1 MTGTRGGPARCLG
14 TLLAL
19 CLAAPP
25 AATAC
30 PRLCACYVPTEVHC
44 TFRYFTAV
52 PPHIPPDV
60 ERINLGYNR
69 LLQLTETDFSGL
81 EKLEL
86 LMLHSNEINTIP
98 DRVFSDLYS
107 LQVLK
112 MSYNKVRVLQQDVFY
127 GLKSLVRLHMD
138 HNKIEFVNPNVF
150 YGLTSLRLVHLEGN
164 LLKQLHPDTFVTLRY
179 SQIFKISLMKHIY
192 LSDNVLTSLPHE
204 MFSYL
209 PELESIYLH
218 GNPWSCDCRLQRFAQ
233 WAQHRA
239 DVIKCKKDRS
249 SGAQQCPVCASPK
262 NQKGRSWAA
271 VPAASLACG
280 KPAIHGSLKSRN
292 LTLPADGDAS
302 SVSPKDFVAPLGSVV
317 LNMTDQ
323 AGSRGN
329 LVCDIQRPK
338 ELSPISLDRDG
349 NSTVLRTSFSA
360 SLVCGIDY
368 EQIQQL
374 WGILALY
381 SSSPLKLERNVLA
394 HNMPSYKYKQI
405 HSEKDELF
413 TNIEA
418 ELRAEPSWLMQSQV
432 ALQLDRTA
440 TTLSTL
446 HIQYFTDAQ
455 IILPSADKKQARN
468 NWTIISRDNQ
478 TQTEHTVLVGG
489 TVQLECRATG
499 DPAPA
504 VEWILADG
512 SKVRA
517 PHISEDGRI
526 MVVETG
532 TLTLRMADTF
542 DTGLYHCIGTNGND
556 ADALTFRITV
566 VDPDVGHSSVNGA
579 HVSASVGSTLDL
591 PCTSTAVPDAAVSW
605 VLPEHEILHHSV
617 RNKHVFDNGTLR
629 IQGVT
634 ERDSG
639 YYTCVAANQYG
650 VDLLV
655 LQVLVREDETTLQT
669 KHVAAGEGDEG
680 DGSGDAVLAPAVTQN
695 HPAAA
700 PEASAA
706 REESA
711 AASRGRV
718 APSAQQRNSYGRT
731 AYRLYRDRSGR
742 RFRGHRR
749 QFGSSARR
757 VDPQRW
763 AAFLEKTKRNPILV
777 EKRGEVAT
785 KPPVEVRKLSEAP
798 GDEEEASGDVL
809 SPEEEFMILV
819 SARAT
824 TPATGGA
831 TGRVAAGL
839 STGSTPA
846 RKTSPLGTG
855 TVTFLPSP
863 SPPPEPADSRGPQ
876 THLDPALTNP
886 WERSDLSPISANG
899 IEQSTV
905 PNGAS
910 RTSTLLPAAQSLVY
924 SEESNNRPLK
934 SVSTAPE
941 TDITDTSKSVFSQS
955 TVDEL
960 RGFTESVGKTS
971 TKTDEKS
978 VVSVSEPSLGF
989 GRGYVHSAQKRV
1001 TPEPPLAS
1009 TVITHQQLPNTQ
1021 DVTTRTPQTHQ
1032 QHGKRRKMSGRRR
1045 LVRPGRIPGMKEH
1058 KYSFGRPGSVRGNT
1072 AVAADV
1078 QLNMKYVSSFPALD
1092 NISSSVHQ
1100 FGPEAPLSSPSAL
1113 DVPLEQPPGARH
1125 HTASP
1130 RGEER
1135 EPGARQTAP
1144 APVVPLVTEDT
1155 RDAPQGKSEPSA
1167 PFQTNTGRVPPFS
1180 ISLPTTAIHTAHV
1193 AMETPQTIRTTA
1205 SSAPLSVSPSI
1216 KPRTS
1221 QKNSPRGKMT
1231 WEHRFGNGAQQKVTK
1246 LPKSWTDVF
1255 PSTEVPAVLPKTMAA
1270 SSMSRTSPL
1279 HLVPVSTGVNH
1290 SSAHYG
1296 NGKSEDLPTAK
1307 PQSYSSPA
1315 TTAAKD
1321 MAVMNLKPA
1330 VAPIIA
1336 PQTDTKI
1343 TKSKVFRVGRKRGQ
1357 RRKRPPKTPALP
1369 SVPGGQSAAMVP
1381 VVPTATAVTTAAAPR
1396 TVPTATVTT
1405 AAAPRTVPTATV
1417 TTAAVPWT
1425 VATATVTTAAAPRT
1439 VPTATVT
1446 TAAAPRTVPT
1456 ATVTTAAA
1464 PRTAPTA
1471 TVTTA
1476 AAPRTAPTAMVT
1488 TAAAP
1493 RTVPTATVTTAA
1505 TPRTVPTAT
1514 VTTAAVPRTVPTAM
1528 VTIKAVPRTVAT
1540 ATVTT
1545 AAAPQTVA
1553 TATVTTAAIPRTV
1566 ATSPMAAQPPPG
1578 SITTTSGTATPAP
1591 RVPNTPAAPEPLPTA
1606 ATRTSATPVTRRDTH
1621 VTTQPSAVSPPDSHV
1636 TQSPPGAT
1644 QPPPL
1649 RSEPPGTMSTG
1660 PTLLWVA
1667 SGSDPARHSTAT
1679 AATGDTSHRKT
1690 AQRVLQDHHITEPT
1704 FPAGTQSGTR
1714 APAASR
1720 DILPPHG
1727 QRLPPLPAL
1736 VAPGPPA
1743 PAARANLPL
1752 GGKTPFWQ
1760 EPSAKVTG
1768 RGDTPAVTP
1777 TVLKPPQITTPHA
1790 AWGRDR
1796 DSDGSVKGWAG
1807 KSRDQGATTSNPAGW
1822 DSSSRNR
1829 PAKPRIAGGRL
1840 AAFTVLADSD
1850 AFLPC
1855 EATGNP
1861 RPTIRWTKIPSG
1873 TDAAGSRGEG
1883 RWTVF
1888 ANGTLA
1894 IARAGLGDRGQYL
1907 CTAGSPLGTARLL
1920 ATLAVLA
1927 YPPRIAGARQ
1937 LLTARPG
1944 QRLALRCPAEGRPPP
1959 SISWLLANQTH
1970 LSGSSPGD
1978 SKVHMEPDGTLVIE
1992 EVTVYDR
1999 GLYTCTAKNPAG
2011 TDTLAVKLQVVAA
2024 PPAILEEKRQRVE
2037 GAMGENLKLPC
2048 SVQGTP
2054 QPTVHW
2060 VLSDGTVVKPLQLVK
2075 ARLFLFANGT
2085 LHISNVGPADS
2096 GNYEC
2101 IATSSTGSER
2111 RVVNLVVEHRDTLPK
2126 IATASQEVTQL
2137 NFGDK
2142 LLLNCTATG
2151 EPRPRIIWRLP
2162 SKALVDQFHR
2172 MGSRIRVYPN
2182 GSLVIEAVTEKDAG
2196 DYLCVARNKIG
2207 DDLILMKVSITMKP
2221 AKIDQKQYFR
2231 KLVPYGKDFQVDCK
2245 ASGSPAP
2252 EISWSLPDGTVIN
2265 NAMLADD
2272 SGHRSRRYILFD
2284 NGTLYLNKAG
2294 VAEGGD
2300 YTCYAQNTL
2309 GRDEMKVHITIIMA
2323 APRIKHNYKTYIK
2336 AKAGDTALLDC
2347 EAVGEPKPKIFWLLP
2362 SSDMISSSRARHILH
2377 GNGSLSVGRVTPL
2390 DAGEY
2395 MCVARNPGGDDTKLY
2410 KLDIV
2415 AKPPVIN
2422 GLHMN
2427 KTIMKV
2433 TAVRHAKKHID
2444 CRAEGTPPPQI
2455 TWIMPDNIFLTA
2467 PYYGSRIAVHKNGT
2481 LEIRNIRPSDTAE
2494 FICVARND
2502 AGESVLVVQLEVL
2515 EMLRRPM
2522 FKNPFNE
2529 KIIATPGKTTTLNCS
2544 VDGNPPPDISWMLPN
2559 GTWFARGIRT
2569 PQFLTGSTGTLT
2581 ISSPDRDTAGRYR
2594 CAARN
2599 KVGYIEKLIVL
2610 ELGQKPTIVAGPE
2623 GPVTG
2628 VSGQTLSLHCLAD
2641 GRPKPSTAWTLPGG
2655 RVLDRPQIS
2664 GRYTLLENG
2673 TLLVR
2678 EATVHDR
2685 GNYVCEAHNSA
2696 GVDSVTVPVA
2706 VVASPP
2712 RITRRPPRTV
2722 RTLPGAAVQLR
2733 CAALGTPTPH
2743 ISWELPDRSVL
2754 STGHPGMS
2762 PGHTLLPPGTLLI
2775 PSPRPRDSGAY
2786 MCTAK
2791 NQLGSD
2797 FAVTYL
2803 HVV

>member
-1 MTGTRGGPARCLG
+1 MTGTRRGPACCLG

-233 WAQHRA
+233 WAQQRA

-262 NQKGRSWAA
+262 NQKGRSLAA

-381 SSSPLKLERNVLA
+381 SSSPLKLERNVPA

-468 NWTIISRDNQ
+468 NWIIISRDNQ

-605 VLPEHEILHHSV
+605 VLPEHEILRHSV

-669 KHVAAGEGDEG
+669 KHVAVGEGDEG
-680 DGSGDAVLAPAVTQN
+680 NGSGDAVLAPAVTQN

-785 KPPVEVRKLSEAP
+785 KPPVEVHKLSEAP

-809 SPEEEFMILV
+809 SPEEEFMI
-819 SARAT
+819 
-824 TPATGGA
+824 P
-831 TGRVAAGL
+831 
-839 STGSTPA
+839 
-846 RKTSPLGTG
+846 
-855 TVTFLPSP
+855 
-863 SPPPEPADSRGPQ
+863 
-876 THLDPALTNP
+876 
-886 WERSDLSPISANG
+886 
-899 IEQSTV
+899 
-905 PNGAS
+905 
-910 RTSTLLPAAQSLVY
+910 
-924 SEESNNRPLK
+924 
-934 SVSTAPE
+934 
-941 TDITDTSKSVFSQS
+941 S

-960 RGFTESVGKTS
+960 RGFTESVGKIS

-978 VVSVSEPSLGF
+978 VVSVSEPSHD
-989 GRGYVHSAQKRV
+989 YAHSAQKRV

-1009 TVITHQQLPNTQ
+1009 TAITHQQLPNTQ
-1021 DVTTRTPQTHQ
+1021 DITTRTPQTHQ
-1032 QHGKRRKMSGRRR
+1032 QHGKRRKTSGRRR
-1045 LVRPGRIPGMKEH
+1045 LVRPGRIP
-1058 KYSFGRPGSVRGNT
+1058 
-1072 AVAADV
+1072 
-1078 QLNMKYVSSFPALD
+1078 
-1092 NISSSVHQ
+1092 
-1100 FGPEAPLSSPSAL
+1100 
-1113 DVPLEQPPGARH
+1113 
-1125 HTASP
+1125 
-1130 RGEER
+1130 
-1135 EPGARQTAP
+1135 
-1144 APVVPLVTEDT
+1144 
-1155 RDAPQGKSEPSA
+1155 
-1167 PFQTNTGRVPPFS
+1167 
-1180 ISLPTTAIHTAHV
+1180 
-1193 AMETPQTIRTTA
+1193 
-1205 SSAPLSVSPSI
+1205 
-1216 KPRTS
+1216 
-1221 QKNSPRGKMT
+1221 
-1231 WEHRFGNGAQQKVTK
+1231 
-1246 LPKSWTDVF
+1246 
-1255 PSTEVPAVLPKTMAA
+1255 
-1270 SSMSRTSPL
+1270 
-1279 HLVPVSTGVNH
+1279 GVNH

-1343 TKSKVFRVGRKRGQ
+1343 TKSKVFRVGRKRG
-1357 RRKRPPKTPALP
+1357 
-1369 SVPGGQSAAMVP
+1369 
-1381 VVPTATAVTTAAAPR
+1381 
-1396 TVPTATVTT
+1396 
-1405 AAAPRTVPTATV
+1405 
-1417 TTAAVPWT
+1417 
-1425 VATATVTTAAAPRT
+1425 
-1439 VPTATVT
+1439 
-1446 TAAAPRTVPT
+1446 
-1456 ATVTTAAA
+1456 
-1464 PRTAPTA
+1464 
-1471 TVTTA
+1471 
-1476 AAPRTAPTAMVT
+1476 
-1488 TAAAP
+1488 
-1493 RTVPTATVTTAA
+1493 
-1505 TPRTVPTAT
+1505 
-1514 VTTAAVPRTVPTAM
+1514 
-1528 VTIKAVPRTVAT
+1528 
-1540 ATVTT
+1540 
-1545 AAAPQTVA
+1545 
-1553 TATVTTAAIPRTV
+1553 
-1566 ATSPMAAQPPPG
+1566 
-1578 SITTTSGTATPAP
+1578 
-1591 RVPNTPAAPEPLPTA
+1591 
-1606 ATRTSATPVTRRDTH
+1606 
-1621 VTTQPSAVSPPDSHV
+1621 
-1636 TQSPPGAT
+1636 
-1644 QPPPL
+1644 
-1649 RSEPPGTMSTG
+1649 
-1660 PTLLWVA
+1660 
-1667 SGSDPARHSTAT
+1667 
-1679 AATGDTSHRKT
+1679 
-1690 AQRVLQDHHITEPT
+1690 
-1704 FPAGTQSGTR
+1704 
-1714 APAASR
+1714 
-1720 DILPPHG
+1720 
-1727 QRLPPLPAL
+1727 
-1736 VAPGPPA
+1736 
-1743 PAARANLPL
+1743 
-1752 GGKTPFWQ
+1752 
-1760 EPSAKVTG
+1760 
-1768 RGDTPAVTP
+1768 
-1777 TVLKPPQITTPHA
+1777 
-1790 AWGRDR
+1790 
-1796 DSDGSVKGWAG
+1796 
-1807 KSRDQGATTSNPAGW
+1807 
-1822 DSSSRNR
+1822 
-1829 PAKPRIAGGRL
+1829 
-1840 AAFTVLADSD
+1840 
-1850 AFLPC
+1850 
-1855 EATGNP
+1855 
-1861 RPTIRWTKIPSG
+1861 

-1927 YPPRIAGARQ
+1927 YPPRIAGARR

-2054 QPTVHW
+2054 QPAVHW

-2309 GRDEMKVHITIIMA
+2309 GRDEMKVHITVIMA

-2362 SSDMISSSRARHILH
+2362 SSDMISSSTARHILH

-2410 KLDIV
+2410 KLDVV

-2581 ISSPDRDTAGRYR
+2581 ISSPNRDTAGRYR

-2610 ELGQKPTIVAGPE
+2610 ELGQQPTIVAGPE

-2678 EATVHDR
+2678 EATVRDR

-2754 STGHPGMS
+2754 STGHPGTA

-2786 MCTAK
+2786 IISNSVQMKRPIPESEELLFRSADCGNTAIVAFAISSNKLLISGTDPEPYSETSVNQHIRGATSTELLTHLNVLFEFFSWYFLTSRKKRRQRNMTHHISQRRVLLANWDGNGSGQGIVERLTWEK
-2791 NQLGSD
+2791 NTLQGLTKQRTPLPRV
-2797 FAVTYL
+2797 FWNEL
-2803 HVV
+2803 